1 MTDQIKINVNGSEIN
16 SEPDQLIIEAC
27 EDSGIHIPR
36 FCWHK
41 RMDPVGMCRMC
52 LVEIE
57 TPRGKA
63 LVPSCTTKVSED
75 LVVDTESDVVK
86 KAQEGVLEFLLIN
99 HPLDCPVCD
108 KAGECPLQDQTMA
121 YGPGESRFV
130 EDKRHFEK
138 PIPISEIILLDRE
151 RCILCARCTRFSDEI
166 SGDPL
171 IEFIQRGNKTQV
183 NTFPDE
189 PFRSYFSGNT
199 VQICPVGALTSSSY
213 RFKARPWDLK
223 KVSSTSNCSSVG
235 CSVELNV
242 SQNKMLRILGEDNEY
257 TNQGW
262 LSDKGRYNFEYLHS
276 EKRIQSPL
284 LVDNPSKELSV
295 NESMEIIGDQIL
307 TDIDTN
313 ISFIVGHNSTNEEY
327 FALNSFINSLNE
339 NKKETSIQ
347 DLNVYIS
354 DDYLHEGYFDDS
366 YSLGQIK
373 DLDSADTIIL
383 WSQDIKDNLPTLYLR
398 IKQAVKNGKKLI
410 IFGHTN
416 TAMKNLSEEYFGE
429 EVVSKNFEF
438 NIEISDI
445 PNLSRLINGKE
456 VLAIVGKSSP
466 IQNMEPVSKL
476 INHLNENSNLKILNC
491 FAKGNTF
498 GAFQNFDLVK
508 GMNDFVDEFDS
519 SRRNLI
525 FIIGSNPVNNSVYS
539 QKIKNHLISADYVV
553 ALDLFKNE
561 TTELADII
569 LPTTSF
575 TEKEGT
581 FTNLEMRTLMQNK
594 ILPAPGSSLNE
605 WEYWAMLLGK
615 VGLEQSYDSEIQ
627 LNSLLCEG
635 YTNKDNLPSFDNLNK
650 PSNLDGI
657 MNSKPIKIE
666 TKNNRLENLEIL
678 FVHRLYGD
686 TSSQINSPS
695 ISMLG
700 SERFIEMNS
709 ATFYG
714 SYMLISN
721 VVTLSQDDNSIQ
733 VNVNIND
740 SLPDNLLVI
749 PINRRG
755 FQNLDPEKKVELEV
769 ARSREQVSVSG
780 ADSCIN

>member
-1 MTDQIKINVNGSEIN
+1 MTDQIKINVNGSEI
-16 SEPDQLIIEAC
+16 SSKPDQLIIEAC

-235 CSVELNV
+235 DSVELNV
-242 SQNKMLRILGEDNEY
+242 SQNKMLRILGEDNEF

-276 EKRIQSPL
+276 DKRIETPL
-284 LVDNPSKELSV
+284 LVKNSNKELTINETMELISNEILTSDNP
-295 NESMEIIGDQIL
+295 
-307 TDIDTN
+307 N

-327 FALNSFINSLNE
+327 YALNKFAENLNKVENE
-339 NKKETSIQ
+339 NTVSNINFY
-347 DLNVYIS
+347 LS
-354 DDYLHEGYFDDS
+354 DDYLYNGFFNDD
-366 YSLGQIK
+366 YSLGEIK

-383 WSQDIKDNLPTLYLR
+383 WAQDIKDNLPTLYLR
-398 IKQAVKNGKKLI
+398 IKQAVRNGKKLL

-416 TAMKNLSEEYFGE
+416 TAIKQLSEEYYGE
-429 EVVSKNFEF
+429 NIVTNNFEF
-438 NIEISDI
+438 NVEISDI
-445 PNLSRLINGKE
+445 PNLSKYIDGKD
-456 VLAIVGKSSP
+456 VLAIVGKASP
-466 IQNMEPVSKL
+466 LQNVNPIFQLVK
-476 INHLNENSNLKILNC
+476 HLDQNSNLKILNC
-491 FAKGNTF
+491 FSKGNTL
-498 GAFQNFDLVK
+498 GALQNLDIVK
-508 GMNDFVDEFDS
+508 GLNEFVTEFDS
-519 SRRNLI
+519 SKKNI
-525 FIIGSNPVNNSVYS
+525 VFTVGSNPVNNSIYS
-539 QKIKNHLISADYVV
+539 HKIKETLIDADFVV
-553 ALDLFKNE
+553 SLDLFKNE
-561 TTELADII
+561 TTELSDII
-569 LPTTSF
+569 LPTTTF
-575 TEKEGT
+575 GEKEGT

-594 ILPAPGSSLNE
+594 ILPTPGSALNE
-605 WEYWAMLLGK
+605 WEYWLILSNKMNLL
-615 VGLEQSYDSEIQ
+615 ESYGTEAE
-627 LNSLLCEG
+627 LNSMLC
-635 YTNKDNLPSFDNLNK
+635 KDYIDNANIPSFDNLNK

-657 MNSKPIKIE
+657 LNSKTINIE
-666 TKNNRLENLEIL
+666 VENVDSTNLEIL

-686 TSSQINSPS
+686 SSSQINSPS

-709 ATFYG
+709 ATYFG
-714 SYMLISN
+714 SYMLNSD
-721 VVTLSQDDNSIQ
+721 VVTLIQENNSIQ
-733 VNVNIND
+733 VNVNINEN
-740 SLPDNLLVI
+740 LPDNLLVV

-755 FQNLDPEKKVELEV
+755 FQDLNPEKKVELE
-769 ARSREQVSVSG
+769 AAKNREQLSVT
-780 ADSCIN
+780 

>member
-1 MTDQIKINVNGSEIN
+1 MTDQIKINVNGSEII

-339 NKKETSIQ
+339 SKKETSIQ

-498 GAFQNFDLVK
+498 GALQNLDLVK
-508 GMNDFVDEFDS
+508 GINDFVDEFDS
-519 SRRNLI
+519 SRKNLI
-525 FIIGSNPVNNSVYS
+525 FTIGSNPVNNSIYS
-539 QKIKNHLISADYVV
+539 QKIKSHLISADYVV

-769 ARSREQVSVSG
+769 ARSREQLSVS
-780 ADSCIN
+780 

>member
-1 MTDQIKINVNGSEIN
+1 MTDQIKINVNGSEI
-16 SEPDQLIIEAC
+16 SSKPDQLIIEAC

-235 CSVELNV
+235 DSVELNV
-242 SQNKMLRILGEDNEY
+242 SQNKMLRILGEDNEF

-276 EKRIQSPL
+276 DKRIETPL
-284 LVDNPSKELSV
+284 LVKNSNKELTINETMELISNEILTSDNP
-295 NESMEIIGDQIL
+295 
-307 TDIDTN
+307 N

-327 FALNSFINSLNE
+327 YALNKFAENLNKVENE
-339 NKKETSIQ
+339 NTVSNINFY
-347 DLNVYIS
+347 LS
-354 DDYLHEGYFDDS
+354 DDYLYNGFFNDD
-366 YSLGQIK
+366 YSLGEIK

-383 WSQDIKDNLPTLYLR
+383 WAQDIKDNLPTLYLR
-398 IKQAVKNGKKLI
+398 IKQAVRNGKKLL

-416 TAMKNLSEEYFGE
+416 TAIKQLSEEYYGE
-429 EVVSKNFEF
+429 NIVTNNFEF
-438 NIEISDI
+438 NVDLSDI
-445 PNLSRLINGKE
+445 PNLSKYIDGKD
-456 VLAIVGKSSP
+456 VLAIVGKASP
-466 IQNMEPVSKL
+466 LQNVNPIFQLVK
-476 INHLNENSNLKILNC
+476 HLDQNSNLKILNC
-491 FAKGNTF
+491 FSKGNTL
-498 GAFQNFDLVK
+498 GALQNLDIVK
-508 GMNDFVDEFDS
+508 GLNEFVTEFDS
-519 SRRNLI
+519 SKKNI
-525 FIIGSNPVNNSVYS
+525 VFTVGSNPVNNSIYS
-539 QKIKNHLISADYVV
+539 HKIKEALIDSDFVV
-553 ALDLFKNE
+553 SLDLFKNE
-561 TTELADII
+561 TTELSDII
-569 LPTTSF
+569 LPTTTF
-575 TEKEGT
+575 GEKEGT

-594 ILPAPGSSLNE
+594 ILPTPGSALNE
-605 WEYWAMLLGK
+605 WEYWLILSNKMNLL
-615 VGLEQSYDSEIQ
+615 ESYGTEAE
-627 LNSLLCEG
+627 LNSMLCKE
-635 YTNKDNLPSFDNLNK
+635 YIDNDNIPSFDNLNK
-650 PSNLDGI
+650 PTNLDGI
-657 MNSKPIKIE
+657 LNSKTINIE
-666 TKNNRLENLEIL
+666 VENIDSTNLEIL

-686 TSSQINSPS
+686 SSSQINSPS

-709 ATFYG
+709 ATYFG
-714 SYMLISN
+714 SYMLNSD
-721 VVTLSQDDNSIQ
+721 VVTLIQENNSIQ
-733 VNVNIND
+733 VNVNINEN
-740 SLPDNLLVI
+740 LPDNLLVI

-755 FQNLDPEKKVELEV
+755 FQDLNPEKKVELE
-769 ARSREQVSVSG
+769 AAKSREQLSVT
-780 ADSCIN
+780 

>member
-1 MTDQIKINVNGSEIN
+1 MTDQIKINVNGSEI
-16 SEPDQLIIEAC
+16 SSKPDQLIIEAC

-235 CSVELNV
+235 DSVELNV
-242 SQNKMLRILGEDNEY
+242 SQNKMLRILGEDNEF

-276 EKRIQSPL
+276 DKRIETPL
-284 LVDNPSKELSV
+284 LVKNSNKELTINETMELISNEILTSDNP
-295 NESMEIIGDQIL
+295 
-307 TDIDTN
+307 N

-327 FALNSFINSLNE
+327 YALNKFAENLNKVENE
-339 NKKETSIQ
+339 NTVSNINFY
-347 DLNVYIS
+347 LS
-354 DDYLHEGYFDDS
+354 DDYLYNGFFNDD
-366 YSLGQIK
+366 YSLGEIK

-383 WSQDIKDNLPTLYLR
+383 WAQDIKDNLPTLYLR
-398 IKQAVKNGKKLI
+398 IKQAVRNGKKLL

-416 TAMKNLSEEYFGE
+416 TAIKQLSEEYYGE
-429 EVVSKNFEF
+429 NIVTNNFEF
-438 NIEISDI
+438 NVEISDI
-445 PNLSRLINGKE
+445 PNLSKYIDGKD
-456 VLAIVGKSSP
+456 VLAIVGKASP
-466 IQNMEPVSKL
+466 LQNVNPIFQLVK
-476 INHLNENSNLKILNC
+476 HLDQNSNLKILNC
-491 FAKGNTF
+491 FSKGNTL
-498 GAFQNFDLVK
+498 GALQNLDIVK
-508 GMNDFVDEFDS
+508 GLNEFITEFDS
-519 SRRNLI
+519 SKKNI
-525 FIIGSNPVNNSVYS
+525 VFTVGSNPVNNSIYS
-539 QKIKNHLISADYVV
+539 HKIKETLIDADFVV
-553 ALDLFKNE
+553 SLDLFKNE
-561 TTELADII
+561 TTELSDII
-569 LPTTSF
+569 LPTTTF
-575 TEKEGT
+575 GEKEGT

-594 ILPAPGSSLNE
+594 ILPTPGSALNE
-605 WEYWAMLLGK
+605 WEYWLILSNKMNLL
-615 VGLEQSYDSEIQ
+615 ESYGTEAE
-627 LNSLLCEG
+627 LNSMLC
-635 YTNKDNLPSFDNLNK
+635 KDYIDNGNIPSFDNLNK

-657 MNSKPIKIE
+657 LNSKTINIE
-666 TKNNRLENLEIL
+666 VENVDSTNLEIL

-686 TSSQINSPS
+686 SSSQINSPS

-709 ATFYG
+709 ATYFG
-714 SYMLISN
+714 SYMLNSD
-721 VVTLSQDDNSIQ
+721 VVTLIQENNSIQ
-733 VNVNIND
+733 VNVNINEN
-740 SLPDNLLVI
+740 LPDNLLVV

-755 FQNLDPEKKVELEV
+755 FQDLNPEKKVELE
-769 ARSREQVSVSG
+769 AAKNREQLSVT
-780 ADSCIN
+780 

>member
-1 MTDQIKINVNGSEIN
+1 MTDQIKINVNGSEI
-16 SEPDQLIIEAC
+16 SSKPDQLIIEAC

-235 CSVELNV
+235 DSVELNV
-242 SQNKMLRILGEDNEY
+242 SQNKMLRILGEDNEF

-276 EKRIQSPL
+276 DKRIETPL
-284 LVDNPSKELSV
+284 LVKNSNKELTINETMELISNEILTSDNP
-295 NESMEIIGDQIL
+295 
-307 TDIDTN
+307 N

-327 FALNSFINSLNE
+327 YALNKFAENLNKVENE
-339 NKKETSIQ
+339 NTVSNINFY
-347 DLNVYIS
+347 LS
-354 DDYLHEGYFDDS
+354 DDYLYNGFFNDD
-366 YSLGQIK
+366 YSLGEIK

-383 WSQDIKDNLPTLYLR
+383 WAQDIKDNLPTLYLR
-398 IKQAVKNGKKLI
+398 IKQAVRNGKKLL

-416 TAMKNLSEEYFGE
+416 TAIKQLSEEYYGE
-429 EVVSKNFEF
+429 NIVTNNFEF
-438 NIEISDI
+438 NVEISDI
-445 PNLSRLINGKE
+445 PNLSKYIDGKD
-456 VLAIVGKSSP
+456 VLAIVGKASP
-466 IQNMEPVSKL
+466 LQNVNPIFQLVK
-476 INHLNENSNLKILNC
+476 HLDQNSNLKILNC
-491 FAKGNTF
+491 FSKGNTL
-498 GAFQNFDLVK
+498 GALQNLDIVK
-508 GMNDFVDEFDS
+508 GLNEFITEFDS
-519 SRRNLI
+519 SKKNI
-525 FIIGSNPVNNSVYS
+525 VFTVGSNPVNNSIYS
-539 QKIKNHLISADYVV
+539 HKIKEALIDSDFVV
-553 ALDLFKNE
+553 SLDLFKNE
-561 TTELADII
+561 TTELSDII
-569 LPTTSF
+569 LPTTTF
-575 TEKEGT
+575 GEKEGT

-594 ILPAPGSSLNE
+594 ILPTPGSALNE
-605 WEYWAMLLGK
+605 WEYWLILSNKMNLL
-615 VGLEQSYDSEIQ
+615 ESYGTEAE
-627 LNSLLCEG
+627 LNSMLC
-635 YTNKDNLPSFDNLNK
+635 KDYIDNANIPSFDNLNK

-657 MNSKPIKIE
+657 LNSKTINIE
-666 TKNNRLENLEIL
+666 VENVDSTNLEIL

-686 TSSQINSPS
+686 SSSQINSPS

-709 ATFYG
+709 ATYFG
-714 SYMLISN
+714 SYMLNSD
-721 VVTLSQDDNSIQ
+721 VVTLIQENNSIQ
-733 VNVNIND
+733 VNVNINEN
-740 SLPDNLLVI
+740 LPDNLLVV

-755 FQNLDPEKKVELEV
+755 FQDLNPEKKVELE
-769 ARSREQVSVSG
+769 AAKSREQLSVT
-780 ADSCIN
+780 

>member
-1 MTDQIKINVNGSEIN
+1 MTDQIKINVNGSEII

-508 GMNDFVDEFDS
+508 GINDFVDEFDS
-519 SRRNLI
+519 SRKNLI
-525 FIIGSNPVNNSVYS
+525 FTIGSNPVNNSVYS

-769 ARSREQVSVSG
+769 ARSREQLSVS
-780 ADSCIN
+780 

>member
-1 MTDQIKINVNGSEIN
+1 MTDQIKINVNGSEII

-257 TNQGW
+257 TNKGW

-445 PNLSRLINGKE
+445 PNLSKLINGKE

-525 FIIGSNPVNNSVYS
+525 FTIGSNPVNNSIYS
-539 QKIKNHLISADYVV
+539 QKIKSHLISADYVV

-657 MNSKPIKIE
+657 MNSKPIKIK
-666 TKNNRLENLEIL
+666 TKNNKLENLEIL

-769 ARSREQVSVSG
+769 ARSREQLSVS
-780 ADSCIN
+780 

>member
-1 MTDQIKINVNGSEIN
+1 MTDQIKINVNGSEII

-498 GAFQNFDLVK
+498 GALQNLDLVK
-508 GMNDFVDEFDS
+508 GINDFVDEFDS
-519 SRRNLI
+519 SRKNLI
-525 FIIGSNPVNNSVYS
+525 FTIGSNPVNNSVYS

-755 FQNLDPEKKVELEV
+755 LQNLDPEKKVELEV
-769 ARSREQVSVSG
+769 ARSREQLSVS
-780 ADSCIN
+780 

>member
-1 MTDQIKINVNGSEIN
+1 MTDQIKINVNGSEI
-16 SEPDQLIIEAC
+16 SSKPDQLIIEAC

-52 LVEIE
+52 LVEVE

-235 CSVELNV
+235 DSVELNV
-242 SQNKMLRILGEDNEY
+242 SQNKMLRILGEDNEF

-276 EKRIQSPL
+276 DKRIETPL
-284 LVDNPSKELSV
+284 LVKNSNKELTINETMELISNEILTSDNP
-295 NESMEIIGDQIL
+295 
-307 TDIDTN
+307 N

-327 FALNSFINSLNE
+327 YALNKFAENLNKVENE
-339 NKKETSIQ
+339 NTVSNINFY
-347 DLNVYIS
+347 LS
-354 DDYLHEGYFDDS
+354 DDYLYNGFFNDD
-366 YSLGQIK
+366 YSLGEIK

-383 WSQDIKDNLPTLYLR
+383 WAQDIKDNLPTLYLR
-398 IKQAVKNGKKLI
+398 IKQAVRNGKKLL

-416 TAMKNLSEEYFGE
+416 TAIKQLSEEYYGE
-429 EVVSKNFEF
+429 NIVTNNFEF
-438 NIEISDI
+438 NVEISDI
-445 PNLSRLINGKE
+445 PNLSKYIDGKD
-456 VLAIVGKSSP
+456 VLAIVGKASP
-466 IQNMEPVSKL
+466 LQNVNPIFQLVK
-476 INHLNENSNLKILNC
+476 HLDQNSNLKILNC
-491 FAKGNTF
+491 FSKGNTL
-498 GAFQNFDLVK
+498 GALQNLDIVK
-508 GMNDFVDEFDS
+508 GLNEFVTEFDS
-519 SRRNLI
+519 SKKNI
-525 FIIGSNPVNNSVYS
+525 VFTVGSNPVNNSIYS
-539 QKIKNHLISADYVV
+539 NKIKETLIDADFVV
-553 ALDLFKNE
+553 SLDLFKNE
-561 TTELADII
+561 TTELSDII
-569 LPTTSF
+569 LPTTTF
-575 TEKEGT
+575 GEKEGT

-594 ILPAPGSSLNE
+594 ILPTPGSALNE
-605 WEYWAMLLGK
+605 WEYWLILSNKMKLL
-615 VGLEQSYDSEIQ
+615 ESYGTEAE
-627 LNSLLCEG
+627 LNSMLC
-635 YTNKDNLPSFDNLNK
+635 KDYIDNDNIPSFDNLNK

-657 MNSKPIKIE
+657 LNSKTINIE
-666 TKNNRLENLEIL
+666 VENIDSTNLEIL

-686 TSSQINSPS
+686 SSSQINSPS

-709 ATFYG
+709 ATYFG
-714 SYMLISN
+714 SYMLNSD
-721 VVTLSQDDNSIQ
+721 VVTLIQENNSIQ
-733 VNVNIND
+733 VNVNINEN
-740 SLPDNLLVI
+740 LPDNLLVV

-755 FQNLDPEKKVELEV
+755 FQDLNPEKKVELE
-769 ARSREQVSVSG
+769 AAKSREQLSVT
-780 ADSCIN
+780 

>member
-1 MTDQIKINVNGSEIN
+1 MTDQIKINVNGSEI
-16 SEPDQLIIEAC
+16 SSKPDQLIIEAC

-235 CSVELNV
+235 DSVELNV
-242 SQNKMLRILGEDNEY
+242 SQNKMLRILGEDNEF

-276 EKRIQSPL
+276 DKRIEAPL
-284 LVDNPSKELSV
+284 LVKNSNKELTINETMELISNEILTSDNP
-295 NESMEIIGDQIL
+295 
-307 TDIDTN
+307 N

-327 FALNSFINSLNE
+327 YALNKFAENLNKVENE
-339 NKKETSIQ
+339 NTVSNINFY
-347 DLNVYIS
+347 LS
-354 DDYLHEGYFDDS
+354 DDYLYNGFFNDD
-366 YSLGQIK
+366 YSLGEIK

-383 WSQDIKDNLPTLYLR
+383 WAQDIKDNLPTLYLR
-398 IKQAVKNGKKLI
+398 IKQAVRNGKKLL

-416 TAMKNLSEEYFGE
+416 TAIKQLSEEYYGE
-429 EVVSKNFEF
+429 NIVTNNFEF
-438 NIEISDI
+438 NVEISDI
-445 PNLSRLINGKE
+445 PNLSKYIDGKD
-456 VLAIVGKSSP
+456 VLAIVGKASP
-466 IQNMEPVSKL
+466 LQNVNPIFQLVK
-476 INHLNENSNLKILNC
+476 HLDQNSNLKILNC
-491 FAKGNTF
+491 FSKGNTL
-498 GAFQNFDLVK
+498 GALQNLDIVK
-508 GMNDFVDEFDS
+508 GLNEFITEFDS
-519 SRRNLI
+519 SKKNI
-525 FIIGSNPVNNSVYS
+525 VFTVGSNPVNNSIYS
-539 QKIKNHLISADYVV
+539 LKIKETLIDADFVV
-553 ALDLFKNE
+553 SLDLFKNE
-561 TTELADII
+561 TTELSDII
-569 LPTTSF
+569 LPTTTF
-575 TEKEGT
+575 GEKEGT

-594 ILPAPGSSLNE
+594 ILPTPGSALNE
-605 WEYWAMLLGK
+605 WEYWLILSNKMNLL
-615 VGLEQSYDSEIQ
+615 ESYGTEAE
-627 LNSLLCEG
+627 LNSMLC
-635 YTNKDNLPSFDNLNK
+635 KDYIDNGNIPSFDNLNK

-657 MNSKPIKIE
+657 LNSKTINIE
-666 TKNNRLENLEIL
+666 VENVDSTNLEIL

-686 TSSQINSPS
+686 SSSQINSPS

-709 ATFYG
+709 ATYFG
-714 SYMLISN
+714 SYMLNSD
-721 VVTLSQDDNSIQ
+721 VVTLIQENNSIQ
-733 VNVNIND
+733 VNVNINEN
-740 SLPDNLLVI
+740 LPDNLLVV

-755 FQNLDPEKKVELEV
+755 FQDLNPEKKVELE
-769 ARSREQVSVSG
+769 AAKSREQLSVT
-780 ADSCIN
+780 

>member
-1 MTDQIKINVNGSEIN
+1 MTDQIKINVNGSEII

-498 GAFQNFDLVK
+498 GALQNLDLVK
-508 GMNDFVDEFDS
+508 GINDFVDEFDS
-519 SRRNLI
+519 SRKNLI
-525 FIIGSNPVNNSVYS
+525 FTIGSNPVNNSVYS

-755 FQNLDPEKKVELEV
+755 LQNLDPEKKVELEV
-769 ARSREQVSVSG
+769 SRSREQLSVS
-780 ADSCIN
+780 

>member
-1 MTDQIKINVNGSEIN
+1 MTDQIKINVNGSEI
-16 SEPDQLIIEAC
+16 SSKPDQLIIEAC

-235 CSVELNV
+235 DSVELNV
-242 SQNKMLRILGEDNEY
+242 SQNKMLRILGEDNEF

-276 EKRIQSPL
+276 DKRIETPL
-284 LVDNPSKELSV
+284 LVKNSNKELTINETMELISNEILTSDNP
-295 NESMEIIGDQIL
+295 
-307 TDIDTN
+307 N

-327 FALNSFINSLNE
+327 YALNKFAENLNKVENE
-339 NKKETSIQ
+339 NTVSNINFY
-347 DLNVYIS
+347 LS
-354 DDYLHEGYFDDS
+354 DDYLYNGFFNDD
-366 YSLGQIK
+366 YSLGEIK

-383 WSQDIKDNLPTLYLR
+383 WAQDIKDNLPTLYLR
-398 IKQAVKNGKKLI
+398 IKQAVRNGKKLL

-416 TAMKNLSEEYFGE
+416 TAIKQLSEEYYGE
-429 EVVSKNFEF
+429 NIVTNNFEF
-438 NIEISDI
+438 NVDLSDI
-445 PNLSRLINGKE
+445 PNLSKYIDGKD
-456 VLAIVGKSSP
+456 VLAIVGKASP
-466 IQNMEPVSKL
+466 LQNVNPIFQLVK
-476 INHLNENSNLKILNC
+476 HLDQNSNLKILNC
-491 FAKGNTF
+491 FSKGNTF
-498 GAFQNFDLVK
+498 GALQNLDIVK
-508 GMNDFVDEFDS
+508 GLNEFVTEFDS
-519 SRRNLI
+519 SKKNI
-525 FIIGSNPVNNSVYS
+525 VFTVGSNPVNNSIYS
-539 QKIKNHLISADYVV
+539 HKIKETLIDADFVV
-553 ALDLFKNE
+553 SLDLFKNE
-561 TTELADII
+561 TTELSDII
-569 LPTTSF
+569 LPTTTF
-575 TEKEGT
+575 GEKEGT

-594 ILPAPGSSLNE
+594 ILPTPGSALNE
-605 WEYWAMLLGK
+605 WEYWLILSNKMKLL
-615 VGLEQSYDSEIQ
+615 ESYGTEAE
-627 LNSLLCEG
+627 LNSMLC
-635 YTNKDNLPSFDNLNK
+635 KDYIDNDNIPSFDNLNK

-657 MNSKPIKIE
+657 LNSKTINIE
-666 TKNNRLENLEIL
+666 VENVDSTNLEIL

-686 TSSQINSPS
+686 SSSQINSPS

-709 ATFYG
+709 ATYFG
-714 SYMLISN
+714 SYMLNSD
-721 VVTLSQDDNSIQ
+721 VVTLIQENNSIQ
-733 VNVNIND
+733 VNVNINEN
-740 SLPDNLLVI
+740 LPDNLLVV

-755 FQNLDPEKKVELEV
+755 FQDLNPEKKW
-769 ARSREQVSVSG
+769 
-780 ADSCIN
+780 N

>member
-1 MTDQIKINVNGSEIN
+1 MTDQIKINVNGSEI
-16 SEPDQLIIEAC
+16 SSKPDQLIIEAC

-235 CSVELNV
+235 DSVELNV
-242 SQNKMLRILGEDNEY
+242 SQNKMLRILGEDNEF

-276 EKRIQSPL
+276 DKRIETPI
-284 LVDNPSKELSV
+284 LVKNSNKELTINETMELISNEILTSDNP
-295 NESMEIIGDQIL
+295 
-307 TDIDTN
+307 N

-327 FALNSFINSLNE
+327 YALNKFAENLNKVENE
-339 NKKETSIQ
+339 NTVSNINFY
-347 DLNVYIS
+347 LS
-354 DDYLHEGYFDDS
+354 DDYLYNGFFNDD
-366 YSLGQIK
+366 YSLGEIK

-383 WSQDIKDNLPTLYLR
+383 WAQDIKDNLPTLYLR
-398 IKQAVKNGKKLI
+398 IKQAVRNGKKLL

-416 TAMKNLSEEYFGE
+416 TAIKQLSEEYYGE
-429 EVVSKNFEF
+429 NIVTNNFEF
-438 NIEISDI
+438 NVEISDI
-445 PNLSRLINGKE
+445 PNLSKYIDGKD
-456 VLAIVGKSSP
+456 VLAIVGKASP
-466 IQNMEPVSKL
+466 LQNVNPIFQLVK
-476 INHLNENSNLKILNC
+476 HLDQNSNLKILNC
-491 FAKGNTF
+491 FSKGNTL
-498 GAFQNFDLVK
+498 GALQNLDIVK
-508 GMNDFVDEFDS
+508 GLNEFVTEFDS
-519 SRRNLI
+519 SKKNI
-525 FIIGSNPVNNSVYS
+525 VFTVGSNPVNNSIYS
-539 QKIKNHLISADYVV
+539 NKIKETLIDADFVV
-553 ALDLFKNE
+553 SLDLFKNE
-561 TTELADII
+561 TTELSDII
-569 LPTTSF
+569 LPTTTF
-575 TEKEGT
+575 GEKEGT

-594 ILPAPGSSLNE
+594 ILPTPGSALNE
-605 WEYWAMLLGK
+605 WEYWLILSNKMNLL
-615 VGLEQSYDSEIQ
+615 ESYGTEAE
-627 LNSLLCEG
+627 LNSMLC
-635 YTNKDNLPSFDNLNK
+635 KDYIDNGNIPSFDNLNK

-657 MNSKPIKIE
+657 LNSKTINIE
-666 TKNNRLENLEIL
+666 VENIDSTNLEIL

-686 TSSQINSPS
+686 SSSQINSPS

-709 ATFYG
+709 ATYFG
-714 SYMLISN
+714 SYMLNSD
-721 VVTLSQDDNSIQ
+721 VVTLIQENNSIQ
-733 VNVNIND
+733 VNVDINEN
-740 SLPDNLLVI
+740 LPDNLLVV

-755 FQNLDPEKKVELEV
+755 FQDLNPEKKVELE
-769 ARSREQVSVSG
+769 AAKNREQLSVT
-780 ADSCIN
+780 

>member
-1 MTDQIKINVNGSEIN
+1 MTDQIKINVNGSEII

-498 GAFQNFDLVK
+498 GAFQNLDLVK
-508 GMNDFVDEFDS
+508 GINDFVDEFDN
-519 SRRNLI
+519 SRKNLI
-525 FIIGSNPVNNSVYS
+525 FTIGSNPVNNSVYS

-755 FQNLDPEKKVELEV
+755 LQNLDPEKKVELEV
-769 ARSREQVSVSG
+769 SRSREQLSVS
-780 ADSCIN
+780 

>member
-1 MTDQIKINVNGSEIN
+1 MTDQIKINVNGSEII

-276 EKRIQSPL
+276 ENRIQSPL

-295 NESMEIIGDQIL
+295 NDSMEIIGDQIL

-498 GAFQNFDLVK
+498 GAFQNLDLVK
-508 GMNDFVDEFDS
+508 GINDFVDEFDS
-519 SRRNLI
+519 SRKNLI
-525 FIIGSNPVNNSVYS
+525 FTIGSNPVNNSVYS

-769 ARSREQVSVSG
+769 ARSREQLSVS
-780 ADSCIN
+780 

>member
-1 MTDQIKINVNGSEIN
+1 MTDQIKINVNGSEI
-16 SEPDQLIIEAC
+16 SSKPDQLIIEAC

-235 CSVELNV
+235 DSVELNV
-242 SQNKMLRILGEDNEY
+242 SQNKMLRILGEDNEF

-276 EKRIQSPL
+276 DKRIETPL
-284 LVDNPSKELSV
+284 LVKNSNKELTINETMELISNEILTSDNP
-295 NESMEIIGDQIL
+295 
-307 TDIDTN
+307 N

-327 FALNSFINSLNE
+327 YALNKFAENLNKVENE
-339 NKKETSIQ
+339 NTVSNINFY
-347 DLNVYIS
+347 LS
-354 DDYLHEGYFDDS
+354 DDYLYNGFFNDD
-366 YSLGQIK
+366 YSLGEIK

-383 WSQDIKDNLPTLYLR
+383 WAQDIKDNLPTLYLR
-398 IKQAVKNGKKLI
+398 IKQAVRNGKKLL

-416 TAMKNLSEEYFGE
+416 TAIKQLSEEYYGE
-429 EVVSKNFEF
+429 NIVTNNFEF
-438 NIEISDI
+438 NVEISDI
-445 PNLSRLINGKE
+445 PNLSKYIDGKD
-456 VLAIVGKSSP
+456 VLAIVGKASP
-466 IQNMEPVSKL
+466 LQNVNPIFQLVK
-476 INHLNENSNLKILNC
+476 HLDQNSNLKILNC
-491 FAKGNTF
+491 FSKGNTL
-498 GAFQNFDLVK
+498 GALQNLDIVK
-508 GMNDFVDEFDS
+508 GLNEFVTEFDS
-519 SRRNLI
+519 SKKNI
-525 FIIGSNPVNNSVYS
+525 VFTVGSNPVNNSIYS
-539 QKIKNHLISADYVV
+539 HKIKEALIDSDFVV
-553 ALDLFKNE
+553 SLDLFKNE
-561 TTELADII
+561 TTELSDII
-569 LPTTSF
+569 LPTTTF
-575 TEKEGT
+575 GEKEGT

-594 ILPAPGSSLNE
+594 ILPTPGSALNE
-605 WEYWAMLLGK
+605 WEYWLILSNKMNLL
-615 VGLEQSYDSEIQ
+615 ESYGTEAE
-627 LNSLLCEG
+627 LNSMLC
-635 YTNKDNLPSFDNLNK
+635 KDYIDNGNIPSFDNLNK

-657 MNSKPIKIE
+657 LNSKTINIE
-666 TKNNRLENLEIL
+666 IENVDSTNLEIL

-686 TSSQINSPS
+686 SSSQINSPS

-709 ATFYG
+709 ATYFG
-714 SYMLISN
+714 SYMLNSD
-721 VVTLSQDDNSIQ
+721 VVTLIQENNSIQ
-733 VNVNIND
+733 VNVNINEN
-740 SLPDNLLVI
+740 LPDNLLVV

-755 FQNLDPEKKVELEV
+755 FQDLNPEKKVELE
-769 ARSREQVSVSG
+769 AAKSREQLSVT
-780 ADSCIN
+780 

>member
-1 MTDQIKINVNGSEIN
+1 MTDQIKINVNGSEII

-339 NKKETSIQ
+339 NKKEISIQ

-498 GAFQNFDLVK
+498 GALQNLDLVK
-508 GMNDFVDEFDS
+508 GINDFVDEFDS
-519 SRRNLI
+519 SRKNLI
-525 FIIGSNPVNNSVYS
+525 FTIGSNPVNNSIYS
-539 QKIKNHLISADYVV
+539 QKIKSHLISADYVV

-575 TEKEGT
+575 AEKEGT

-627 LNSLLCEG
+627 LNSLLCEE

-721 VVTLSQDDNSIQ
+721 VVTLSQDGNSIQ

-769 ARSREQVSVSG
+769 ARSREQLSVS
-780 ADSCIN
+780 

>member
-1 MTDQIKINVNGSEIN
+1 MTDQIKINVNGSEI
-16 SEPDQLIIEAC
+16 SSKPDQLIIEAC

-235 CSVELNV
+235 DSVELNV
-242 SQNKMLRILGEDNEY
+242 SQNKMLRILGEDNEF

-276 EKRIQSPL
+276 DKRIETPL
-284 LVDNPSKELSV
+284 LVKNSNKELTINETMELISNEILTSDNP
-295 NESMEIIGDQIL
+295 
-307 TDIDTN
+307 N

-327 FALNSFINSLNE
+327 YALNKFAENLNKVENE
-339 NKKETSIQ
+339 NTVSNINFY
-347 DLNVYIS
+347 LS
-354 DDYLHEGYFDDS
+354 DDYLYNGFFNDD
-366 YSLGQIK
+366 YSLGEIK

-383 WSQDIKDNLPTLYLR
+383 WAQDIKDNLPTLYLR
-398 IKQAVKNGKKLI
+398 IKQAVRNGKKLL

-416 TAMKNLSEEYFGE
+416 TAIKQLSEEYYGE
-429 EVVSKNFEF
+429 NIVTNNFEF
-438 NIEISDI
+438 NVEISDI
-445 PNLSRLINGKE
+445 PNLSKYIDGKD
-456 VLAIVGKSSP
+456 VLAIVGKASP
-466 IQNMEPVSKL
+466 LQNVNPIFQLVK
-476 INHLNENSNLKILNC
+476 HLDQNSNLKILNC
-491 FAKGNTF
+491 FSKGNTL
-498 GAFQNFDLVK
+498 GALQNLDIVK
-508 GMNDFVDEFDS
+508 GLNEFITEFDS
-519 SRRNLI
+519 SKKNI
-525 FIIGSNPVNNSVYS
+525 VFTVGSNPVNNSIYS
-539 QKIKNHLISADYVV
+539 NKIKETLIDADFVV
-553 ALDLFKNE
+553 SLDLFKNE
-561 TTELADII
+561 TTELSDII
-569 LPTTSF
+569 LPTTTF
-575 TEKEGT
+575 GEKEGT

-594 ILPAPGSSLNE
+594 ILPTPGSALNE
-605 WEYWAMLLGK
+605 WEYWLILSNKMKLF
-615 VGLEQSYDSEIQ
+615 ESYGTEAE
-627 LNSLLCEG
+627 LNSMLC
-635 YTNKDNLPSFDNLNK
+635 KDYIDNDNIPSFDNLNK

-657 MNSKPIKIE
+657 LNSKTINIE
-666 TKNNRLENLEIL
+666 VENVDSTNLEIL

-686 TSSQINSPS
+686 SSSQINSPS

-709 ATFYG
+709 ATYFG
-714 SYMLISN
+714 SYMLNSD
-721 VVTLSQDDNSIQ
+721 VVTLIQENNSIQ
-733 VNVNIND
+733 VNVNINEN
-740 SLPDNLLVI
+740 LPDNLLVV

-755 FQNLDPEKKVELEV
+755 FQDLNPEKKVELE
-769 ARSREQVSVSG
+769 AAKSREQLSVT
-780 ADSCIN
+780 

>member
-1 MTDQIKINVNGSEIN
+1 MTDQIKINVNGSEII

-519 SRRNLI
+519 SRKNLI
-525 FIIGSNPVNNSVYS
+525 FTIGSNPVNNSIYS
-539 QKIKNHLISADYVV
+539 QKIKSHLISADYVV

-714 SYMLISN
+714 SYMLASN

-769 ARSREQVSVSG
+769 ARSREQLSVS
-780 ADSCIN
+780 